1 MEKGALKQY
10 VYYDTIVI
18 KKNCVYLYSQD
29 KYINNIQIFALIL
42 DGTVIGAFL
51 KKVI

>member
-18 KKNCVYLYSQD
+18 KKTVCT
-29 KYINNIQIFALIL
+29 YIHRINI
-42 DGTVIGAFL
+42 
-51 KKVI
+51 